1 MQNIK
6 NIFEFYQSSGVYN
19 RVILKEKNKKN
30 LDTLENLRKKTLR
43 LKEFY
48 NKEDN
53 QLVFADGNNSSK
65 IMIIGDIPGVS
76 DEIHGKPFSGEAGL
90 LLDKMLEAISLN
102 RKKVYITNIVN
113 FRLPDNKKL
122 EENDIKRFR
131 PLIDEHI
138 KIINPKLILL
148 FGTSTLQAFYE
159 KYSITKVRG
168 KWLKLVIENKSYNCM
183 SSFHPSFLIR
193 QPQQK
198 KDSWQDLKKL
208 RKKIIENSLC

>member
-76 DEIHGKPFSGEAGL
+76 DEIYGKPFSGEAGL

-131 PLIDEHI
+131 PLIYEHI
-138 KIINPKLILL
+138 KIINPELILL
-148 FGTSTLQAFYE
+148 FGTSTLQTFYE

>member
-76 DEIHGKPFSGEAGL
+76 DEIYGKPFSGEAGL

-131 PLIDEHI
+131 PLIYEHI

-148 FGTSTLQAFYE
+148 FGTSTLQTFYE